1 MPSRKLRLVWMGSAS
16 TVRRADV
23 RVLYI
28 DHYAGS
34 PTAGME
40 YRPHAMAVEWAR
52 LGVETTIV
60 AGTFSHLRKRNFPDA
75 VPGRPYDID
84 GVEFR
89 FLPTRTYEGN
99 GVGRVLSMVEFVG
112 RGWLAAARIAR
123 ELEPDAVISSSTYPF
138 DTYFAQRVA
147 ALSGAVLVHEVHDL
161 WPMTPIELGG
171 NSPRHP
177 LMWAMAVAEKSAY
190 RNSDAVVSILPNVEP
205 HVRGL
210 GIGTP
215 VIPIPNGIDPDTGG
229 QPADD
234 AFVELVD
241 GLHSSG
247 RKVIGYAG
255 GMTHANAMD
264 DFIEAMGHLS
274 EEPVT
279 AVLIG
284 DGLFRRE
291 LEARAAALGAQVL
304 FFGMMPKAQVHDAL
318 SRCDALYIG
327 SKASPL
333 YEFGV
338 SANKIFDYML
348 TGVPIVNAFAS
359 EHSPMVYADCTVR
372 ADAENPRDI
381 ARAIQ
386 AAVDLPTDTRRQ
398 IAEASTAWVREHH
411 ALSVLASEFL
421 EVLSHR
427 DRV

>member
-1 MPSRKLRLVWMGSAS
+1 MGSTS
-16 TVRRADV
+16 TVPRADV

-40 YRPHAMAVEWAR
+40 YRPHAMAVEWGKV
-52 LGVETTIV
+52 GVQTTIV

-75 VPGRPYDID
+75 VPGQPYDVD

-89 FLPTRTYEGN
+89 FLPTRSYEGN

-112 RGWLAAARIAR
+112 GGLLAAARIAR
-123 ELEPDAVISSSTYPF
+123 ELEPDAVIASSTYPF

-147 ALSGAVLVHEVHDL
+147 KLSGAVLIHEVHDL
-161 WPMTPIELGG
+161 WPLTPIELGG

-177 LMWAMAVAEKSAY
+177 LMWAMGVAEKSAY
-190 RNSDAVVSILPNVEP
+190 RNSDSVVSILPNVEP
-205 HVRGL
+205 HVRSL
-210 GIGTP
+210 GIDTP
-215 VIPIPNGIDPDTGG
+215 VIPIPNGIDPDIGDK
-229 QPADD
+229 PADA
-234 AFVELVD
+234 AFVELID
-241 GLHSSG
+241 DLHNHG

-264 DFIEAMGHLS
+264 DFITAMGYLR
-274 EEPVT
+274 EGNVT

-284 DGLFRRE
+284 DGLFRHELETQARE
-291 LEARAAALGAQVL
+291 LGAHVV
-304 FFGMMPKAQVHDAL
+304 FFGMMPKSQVHDAL

-327 SKASPL
+327 SKSSPL

-359 EHSPMVYADCTVR
+359 EHSPMVYANCTVR
-372 ADAENPRDI
+372 AEGENPLDI
-381 ARAIQ
+381 ARAIRE
-386 AAVDLPTDTRRQ
+386 AVDLPAARRRE
-398 IAEASTAWVREHH
+398 IAEASTAWVRQHH
-411 ALSVLASEFL
+411 ALPMLAQQFLTVLGST
-421 EVLSHR
+421 SH
-427 DRV
+427 